1 MTDVFK
7 IENLSKKFVSKDV
20 TKIVLDDISI
30 TMKPSEIFGLIGLN
44 GIGKTTLIR
53 IALDLIK
60 ADFGNIKFFDKDH
73 KDKNS
78 RQDICYLPE
87 RFHPS
92 AYLTGFEFLRISN
105 LFYNKSLDKNRAEE
119 LAKRV
124 DLDPSALSKQIK
136 SYSKGMGQKVGL
148 ISCFLSEAPLLI
160 LDEPMSGLD
169 PKARIGLKDLILDYK
184 KQGKSVFFSSHILAD
199 VDEICDRI
207 NILNNT
213 KIVFNGI
220 AEDLKEQC
228 KEQSLERAFLK
239 LIQ

>member
-1 MTDVFK
+1 MTSVFR
-7 IENLSKKFVSKDV
+7 IENLSKKFVTKDA
-20 TKIVLDDISI
+20 TKVVLDKVSI
-30 TMKPSEIFGLIGLN
+30 LMKSGEIFGLIGLN

-53 IALDLIK
+53 IALDLIQ
-60 ADFGNIKFFDKDH
+60 ADEGTVSFFDKSH

-92 AYLTGFEFLRISN
+92 AYLTGFEFLNISN
-105 LFYNKSLDKNRAEE
+105 LFYGKKVDKKIAEE
-119 LAKRV
+119 LAVRV
-124 DLDPSALSKQIK
+124 DLDPAALSKQIR

-148 ISCFLSEAPLLI
+148 ISCFLSNAPLLI

-184 KQGKSVFFSSHILAD
+184 KQGKSIFFSSHILAD
-199 VDEICDRI
+199 VDEICDRV
-207 NILNNT
+207 NIIHNT
-213 KIVFNGI
+213 KIVFDGV
-220 AEDLKEQC
+220 AENLKDKFNEP
-228 KEQSLERAFLK
+228 SLERAFLK

>member
-1 MTDVFK
+1 MSIVFK
-7 IENLSKKFVSKDV
+7 IEELSKKFISKESE
-20 TKIVLDDISI
+20 KLVLDNINIS
-30 TMKPSEIFGLIGLN
+30 MKAGEIFGLIGLN

-53 IALDLIK
+53 IALDLIQPDK
-60 ADFGNIKFFDKDH
+60 GNISFFDRSH
-73 KDKNS
+73 KDRNS

-92 AYLTGFEFLRISN
+92 VYLTGYEFLNIFN
-105 LFYNKSLDKNRAEE
+105 LFYGKKLDKKYTQE
-119 LAKRV
+119 LAIRL
-124 DLDPSALSKQIK
+124 DLDPNALDKQIK
-136 SYSKGMGQKVGL
+136 SYSKGMGQKMGL

-213 KIVFNGI
+213 KIVFDGI
-220 AEDLKEQC
+220 AEDLKQNFNEP
-228 KEQSLERAFLK
+228 SLERAFLK

>member
-1 MTDVFK
+1 MIEVFK
-7 IENLSKKFVSKDV
+7 IENLTKKFTGKDFSKL
-20 TKIVLDDISI
+20 VLDDVSLS
-30 TMKPSEIFGLIGLN
+30 MKSGEIFGLIGLN
-44 GIGKTTLIR
+44 GIGKTTMIR
-53 IALDLIK
+53 TALDLID
-60 ADFGNIKFFDKDH
+60 ADTGNISFFGKSH

-92 AYLTGFEFLRISN
+92 AYLTGFEFLHISN
-105 LFYNKSLDKNRAEE
+105 LFYGKKLDKKVAEE
-119 LAKRV
+119 LAVRV
-124 DLDPSALSKQIK
+124 DLDPSVLNKQIK

-184 KQGKSVFFSSHILAD
+184 KQGKSIFFSSHILAD

-220 AEDLKEQC
+220 AEDLKTQF

-239 LIQ
+239 LIA